1 MGPRLRILLLAFL
14 LLGGLGLA
22 ACATKPTYPLY
33 SPAQATGSF
42 GYYEESLGDH
52 RWRIG
57 YRAPIARAYSL
68 SRTERRREAD
78 RLVSLAYDLAL
89 MRAAELT
96 LAQGEQYFSV
106 SDRENDVETNV
117 EDQYAYD
124 PFFAPWP
131 YYGYRYY
138 YSPYVPFGSPVYRD
152 RYTEVAVEVS
162 FVVDLRPAP
171 GRESFDAREALEWLR
186 AKYPQPPAAP
196 GT

>member
-1 MGPRLRILLLAFL
+1 MRLRLRMLLLAPV
-14 LLGGLGLA
+14 LLGGFGLA
-22 ACATKPTYPLY
+22 ACATGPTYPLY
-33 SPAQATGSF
+33 SSAQTTGSF

-52 RWRIG
+52 RMRVG
-57 YRAPIARAYSL
+57 YRAPIARAYSM
-68 SRTERRREAD
+68 SRAERRREAE
-78 RLVSLAYDLAL
+78 RLVNLAYDLAL

-96 LAQGEQYFSV
+96 LSRGERYFSI
-106 SDRENDVETNV
+106 SDRENNMETNI

-138 YSPYVPFGSPVYRD
+138 YAPYVPFGPPVYRD

-162 FVVDLRPAP
+162 FVADLRPAP
-171 GRESFDAREALEWLR
+171 GQDSFEAQETLERLR
-186 AKYPQPPAAP
+186 AKYPQPAAAP